1 MMPPKTLAEYFD
13 SGTNNFHLIRLLAAL
28 AVIYGHSYVL
38 TGMPGGD
45 FFLQNVGYKF
55 IGGVAV
61 DVFFLISGFLIAS
74 SLERSSWKRYI
85 AARVLRIV
93 PALVVCV
100 ALSVFVLGPL
110 MTTAQDYWTNAA
122 TWRYF
127 VQNAFLLSTEYR
139 LPGVFESLPD
149 KGVNGSL
156 WSLPLEFRLYIAFF
170 ALGLLRLMKPS
181 RFSAVAIV
189 VVVIGYFATPKFALL
204 VQYSN
209 WVNSSLFFVAGG
221 FMWHNRQAIRMSYPL
236 AALML
241 VLCAALLHTDHF
253 GAAYFLALSYL
264 TMFVAFVPRLPR
276 IRERDLS
283 YGVYLYGWPV
293 AQIIQYLRPTTS
305 PMENTFAACL
315 CSLAVALA
323 SWEFIERPALSLK
336 RLVR

>member
-1 MMPPKTLAEYFD
+1 MPTKTLAEYFD
-13 SGTNNFHLIRLLAAL
+13 TGENNFHLIRLLAAL
-28 AVIYGHSYVL
+28 SVIYGHSYVL
-38 TGMPGGD
+38 TGAPGGD
-45 FFLQNVGYKF
+45 FFLLNVGYKF

-85 AARVLRIV
+85 TARVLRIV

-100 ALSVFVLGPL
+100 TLSVFVLGPML
-110 MTTAQDYWTNAA
+110 TTAPDYWINPA

-127 VQNAFLLSTEYR
+127 IQNAFLLSTEYR

-170 ALGLLRLMKPS
+170 VLGLLQLMKPN
-181 RFSAVAIV
+181 RFSALAIV
-189 VVVIGYFATPKFALL
+189 GVVIGYFAAPKFALL

-209 WVNSSLFFVAGG
+209 WVNSSLFFLAGG
-221 FMWHNRQAIRMSYPL
+221 FMWHNRHAIRLSYPL

-253 GAAYFLALSYL
+253 GAGYFLALSYL
-264 TMFVAFVPRLPR
+264 TMFVALVPRLPR
-276 IRERDLS
+276 IHERDLS

-293 AQIIQYLRPTTS
+293 AQIIQYIRPTTT
-305 PMENTFAACL
+305 PLENTLAACL
-315 CSLAVALA
+315 CSMLIALA
-323 SWEFIERPALSLK
+323 SWELVERPALSLK